1 METINA
7 ILNRYSCRAYKDT
20 PVDEQTIK
28 DIVAAGSLAA
38 IGRGQ
43 FKNVFIT
50 VIRDKTLLEE
60 LDKAGQQVRNN
71 PAYHCFYNA
80 PVLVSVAVK
89 GDDNLG
95 KENAA
100 CVVENMMI
108 AAAGMG
114 VDSIYLHSP
123 CAFLDNDPVLFGKLG
138 APEGFIPGAFA
149 AFGYAA
155 GEKPQERELNCRVD
169 TLWI

>member
-1 METINA
+1 METIKA
-7 ILNRYSCRAYKDT
+7 ICSRYSCRAYQST
-20 PVDEQTIK
+20 PVEE
-28 DIVAAGSLAA
+28 DILRDIIAAGSLAA

-43 FKNVFIT
+43 FKNVFIS
-50 VIRDKTLLEE
+50 VIRDKALLEE

-89 GDDNLG
+89 ADDNLG

-100 CVVENMMI
+100 CVVENIMI
-108 AAAGMG
+108 AAADKG

-123 CAFLDNDPVLFGKLG
+123 CAFLDNDPVMFKKLG

-149 AFGYAA
+149 ALGYAA
-155 GEKPQERELNCRVD
+155 AEKPAERALDCRIE
-169 TLWI
+169 TAWI

>member
-1 METINA
+1 METIKA
-7 ILNRYSCRAYKDT
+7 IANRYSCRAYKDT
-20 PVDEQTIK
+20 PVDEAVLK

-43 FKNVFIT
+43 FKNVFIS
-50 VIRDKTLLEE
+50 VIRDKALLEE

-100 CVVENMMI
+100 CVIENMMI
-108 AAAGMG
+108 AAADKG

-123 CAFLDNDPVLFGKLG
+123 CAFLDNDPVLFSKLG
-138 APEGFIPGAFA
+138 SPEGFVPGAFVALGYGA
-149 AFGYAA
+149 A
-155 GEKPQERELNCRVD
+155 EKPAERALECRID
-169 TLWI
+169 TAWI

>member
-1 METINA
+1 METIKA
-7 ILNRYSCRAYKDT
+7 ISTRYSCRAFNDS
-20 PVDEQTIK
+20 PVEESILR

-50 VIRDKTLLEE
+50 VIRDKALLDE
-60 LDKAGQQVRNN
+60 LDKAGQAVRNN
-71 PAYHCFYNA
+71 PNYHCLYNA

-100 CVVENMMI
+100 CVIQNMMI
-108 AAAGMG
+108 AAADKGI
-114 VDSIYLHSP
+114 DSIYLHSP
-123 CAFLDNDPVLFGKLG
+123 CSFLDDNPQMFAKLG
-138 APEGFIPGAFA
+138 APDGFIPGAFVA
-149 AFGYAA
+149 LGYAA
-155 GEKPQERELNCRVD
+155 KEKPQARELACRIE
-169 TLWI
+169 TLWL